1 MHKKGFTVVELMTT
15 FVLISVISILLIKLT
30 ITLKEIYI
38 NGDVKTALLTKQG
51 NMTDKIYKDLKEN
64 KLVSLTS
71 CGINCVDF
79 KYDTIKKTLKIDNDK
94 KILTYDNYSIKL
106 GEGGYFGTV
115 YINNYVSDIGV
126 ILNLN
131 IPIHHKLLK
140 GDYGININYQTDVL
154 NYDDSIIFDVTKDN
168 SLYKEGI
175 LNGADPVLKDN
186 LIPVVISN
194 DGTVTKANTK
204 KEWYNYEDHKWAN
217 AVILKDTGK
226 IESDNTIK
234 EESIKEYYVWI
245 PKYSYKLW
253 NVNSDNTAN
262 VEKPIEITFGSKAK
276 TTGTSNGDTLIHP
289 AFTNFNTN
297 GIWVGKYEISYDEET
312 YTNKNTFLTKNPNY
326 KNTTDSNKLIVK
338 PNVRSLTYENVS
350 SLFTLIKNSHTNLN
364 SHMMT
369 NMEWGATAYLTYSKY
384 GRCDSEACT
393 EVTINN
399 INTGYYGSSAKFT
412 GQWNYGPT
420 ITGCAGDTV
429 SASVI
434 SNSGD
439 CTNKYNTTKG
449 YLASTTGNITGI
461 YDMSGG
467 SWEYVMGVLEDSNGN
482 LYSGNSS
489 SYNSGFKGLYGSS
502 TGGSNTTGLD
512 FPDKK
517 YYDSYK
523 SSDAIGTDNWYIYTS
538 GKLGDATKEI
548 ANTKENSSS
557 GDRGLWFS
565 DYAHFATPTFPWFV
579 RGGSWGNGT
588 VAGVF
593 YFSRYYG
600 HADSAHSARSV
611 LAY

>member
-15 FVLISVISILLIKLT
+15 FALISVISVLLIKLT

-38 NGDVKTALLTKQG
+38 NGDIKTALLTKQG

-64 KLVSLTS
+64 KLVSITS

-106 GEGGYFGTV
+106 GEGGYFDTV

-168 SLYKEGI
+168 SLYKEEI

-186 LIPVVISN
+186 LIPVVISD
-194 DGTVTKANTK
+194 DGIVTKANTK

-217 AVILKDTGK
+217 AVILKENGK

-253 NVNSDNTAN
+253 NVNSDNIAN
-262 VEKPIEITFGSKAK
+262 VKKPIEITFGSKAK

-297 GIWVGKYEISYDEET
+297 GIWVGKYEISYDEES
-312 YTNKNTFLTKNPNY
+312 YTNKDTFLIKNPNTSV
-326 KNTTDSNKLIVK
+326 TTDPTKLIVK
-338 PNVRSLTYENVS
+338 PNVRSLTYKNVS

-384 GRCDSEACT
+384 GRCTSETCT

-412 GQWNYGPT
+412 GEWQYGPT

-429 SASVI
+429 SAGVI
-434 SNSGD
+434 SNSSD
-439 CTNKYNTTKG
+439 CTNKYNTAKG

-489 SYNSGFKGLYGSS
+489 SYNSGFKGLYSSS

-523 SSDAIGTDNWYIYTS
+523 SSDAIGTDKWYIYTS

-548 ANTKENSSS
+548 ANTKANSSS
-557 GDRGLWFS
+557 GDSGLWFS
-565 DYAHFATPTFPWFV
+565 DYARFATPTTPWFL
-579 RGGSWGNGT
+579 RGGSWVYDTG
-588 VAGVF
+588 AGVF
-593 YFSRYYG
+593 LFSRDNG
-600 HADSAHSARSV
+600 NASGSRSARSV